1 MTTTTTTT
9 TTASSRAGTVL
20 RHTMKKERPAPVAR
34 TAPHRNAAG
43 HDLGTVDLE
52 PTVFGLTPNRAVLH
66 QVVTAQLAGIR
77 AGTQSTRTRAKVRGG
92 GAKPFRQKGTGRARQ
107 GSSRSPSMSG
117 GGVALG
123 PKPRSYD
130 QHTPKKMVRLALLS
144 ALSDRAEIGRILVV
158 DDWKITGP
166 STKDAA
172 TIVRRLKLGT
182 DSVLIVLAQDEIDMA
197 LSFRNLPQASTT
209 TFAELSAHDV
219 LRADWLLFS
228 DRTLPTSPGDFSGT
242 HVMEPVSGA
251 TTRTAAS
258 PAGAEADET
267 DEAEAEAG
275 GEDVEASAPAKAAN
289 GHHGHHGGEGRQ
301 GDEVDQGSGD
311 HGHQDGE
318 VGQGGGHEGD
328 QGHRGRRHR
337 RGRQRGDRVRCVT
350 PCRCSSAP
358 LSRKRATRSMDQRVY
373 VFIVDPKATKI
384 EVRHAVEQA
393 FGVRVTKVNTL
404 NRKGKA
410 TRNRRTNV
418 RGKRPDTKRA
428 IVTLH
433 PDDSI
438 DLFER

>member
-1 MTTTTTTT
+1 MTTTATP
-9 TTASSRAGTVL
+9 SSRAGTVL

-34 TAPHRNAAG
+34 TAPRRNVAG

-77 AGTQSTRTRAKVRGG
+77 AGTQSTRTRAEVRGG

-107 GSSRSPSMSG
+107 GSSRSPSMTG

-144 ALSDRAEIGRILVV
+144 ALSDRAEIGHIIVV

-172 TIVRRLKLGT
+172 TIVRKLKLGT

-228 DRTLPTSPGDFSGT
+228 DRTLPTTPGDFSGT
-242 HVMEPVSGA
+242 HVMEPFAGA
-251 TTRTAAS
+251 TTGAAAS
-258 PAGAEADET
+258 PAGAETDET
-267 DEAEAEAG
+267 DETDETAGEDAEAT
-275 GEDVEASAPAKAAN
+275 APAKAA
-289 GHHGHHGGEGRQ
+289 
-301 GDEVDQGSGD
+301 
-311 HGHQDGE
+311 
-318 VGQGGGHEGD
+318 
-328 QGHRGRRHR
+328 
-337 RGRQRGDRVRCVT
+337 
-350 PCRCSSAP
+350 
-358 LSRKRATRSMDQRVY
+358 KATTATKAAKATTATKAAKSTTAAATKATKAAKSTKAAA
-373 VFIVDPKATKI
+373 PKATK
-384 EVRHAVEQA
+384 
-393 FGVRVTKVNTL
+393 VTDDD
-404 NRKGKA
+404 A
-410 TRNRRTNV
+410 TDEDGNEEAES
-418 RGKRPDTKRA
+418 DA
-428 IVTLH
+428 
-433 PDDSI
+433 
-438 DLFER
+438 